1 MNYSKIFKILAAAGE
16 TVRHVDADDIL
27 DRVGLERKSS
37 MLEKVITTF
46 GIFGAGMVIG
56 AGVGLLVSPVA
67 PEDVRK
73 KIASGAKSVKNEI
86 QNLISHEEETATGSS
101 LLAETPTRTP
111 SVKNG
116 STHAS

>member
-1 MNYSKIFKILAAAGE
+1 MNYSKLFKILAAAGE
-16 TVRHVDADDIL
+16 TVRHIDSDEIL

-37 MLEKVITTF
+37 VLEKVITTF

-73 KIASGAKSVKNEI
+73 KIAEGAKSVKNEI
-86 QNLISHEEETATGSS
+86 QNLSRRRREPDRHR
-101 LLAETPTRTP
+101 LLSETPSRQ
-111 SVKNG
+111 G
-116 STHAS
+116 SIKSSPHAS